1 MRVCESLR
9 TEIRPHITVP
19 AARAWNFIVL
29 TTGLPQKMYKLSGGI
44 CGPLVLLVDEEAK
57 LILLISLLVWTC
69 NPANREIPV
78 GYCAATN
85 VTYFV
90 CVQPALQAFEKQPEQ
105 HTTENQSVSP
115 LFSVPGMLLYK

>member
-78 GYCAATN
+78 DYCAATN
-85 VTYFV
+85 VTL
-90 CVQPALQAFEKQPEQ
+90 CVFSQHSDSKHSKSSQ
-105 HTTENQSVSP
+105 HT
-115 LFSVPGMLLYK
+115 